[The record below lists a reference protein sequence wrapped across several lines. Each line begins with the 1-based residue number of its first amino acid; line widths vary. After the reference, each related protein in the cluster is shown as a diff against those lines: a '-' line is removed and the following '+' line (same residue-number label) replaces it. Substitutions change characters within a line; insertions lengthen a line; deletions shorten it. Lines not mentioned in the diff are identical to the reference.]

1 MAGIIVKDYTD
12 YLKGRDWIHMLGFCA
27 PDWRGFMTEH
37 NRLFGS
43 GPFFYTTNTFGKL
56 LYRGDEVDCEGL
68 EFHAC
73 YGAWGSHS
81 IEVVQ
86 PNPFEVPT
94 MFSEINEPD
103 KPGFNHNHMFVES
116 LEEAQDACDFLGL
129 PVITVGYPD
138 LENALEK
145 ARATGAD
152 VEAIKANAGKPSF
165 MVADLHKQLGFAV
178 QFVEP
183 RAKFLHDAIIGARE
197 KWDGSEEKMFI
208 PLG

>member
-1 MAGIIVKDYTD
+1 MAGIIVKGYTD

-94 MFSEINEPD
+94 MFSEFNEPD
-103 KPGFNHNHMFVES
+103 KPGFNHIHMFVES
-116 LEEAQDACDFLGL
+116 LKR
-129 PVITVGYPD
+129 PRTP
-138 LENALEK
+138 
-145 ARATGAD
+145 ATSW
-152 VEAIKANAGKPSF
+152 VCP
-165 MVADLHKQLGFAV
+165 
-178 QFVEP
+178 
-183 RAKFLHDAIIGARE
+183 
-197 KWDGSEEKMFI
+197 
-208 PLG
+208 